1 MPGKSKALS
10 QGGQTPSRASQRG
23 STGRAGQRREPHS
36 QALGRGSHMNRP
48 SSMDATQRET
58 RRAGVPRLLGP
69 GKWNEDASL
78 TAAVHRAFIMNPRDG
93 TVVGGRCHYPHFT
106 GQETT
111 GNRCQAAY

>member
-1 MPGKSKALS
+1 
-10 QGGQTPSRASQRG
+10 
-23 STGRAGQRREPHS
+23 
-36 QALGRGSHMNRP
+36 
-48 SSMDATQRET
+48 MDATQRET

-69 GKWNEDASL
+69 GKWNEDAPL
-78 TAAVHRAFIMNPRDG
+78 TAAVHGAFIMNPRDG